1 MFNINHSLGIII
13 GSIFVTSYTN
23 RQKEIIELFKNPY
36 WLINTVIIA
45 VFSFYVINIKKDK
58 DEETIKMQ
66 EAVRKGIL
74 AFMIAIFAHLELT
87 IAPFWIVYGL
97 AYYAQGYV

>member
-13 GSIFVTSYTN
+13 AIIFVTSYIN

-36 WLINTVIIA
+36 WLINTIIIA
-45 VFSFYVINIKKDK
+45 IFSFYVINIKEGK

-66 EAVRKGIL
+66 RSCS
-74 AFMIAIFAHLELT
+74 
-87 IAPFWIVYGL
+87 
-97 AYYAQGYV
+97 

>member
-1 MFNINHSLGIII
+1 MLNINNSLSFII
-13 GSIFVTSYTN
+13 GIIFVTSYIN

-45 VFSFYVINIKKDK
+45 IFSFYIINIKKGN

-66 EAVRKGIL
+66 EAIRKGIL

-87 IAPFWIVYGL
+87 IAPFWIVYAL
-97 AYYAQGYV
+97 AYYAEGYV